1 MVTVFVVVGFGL
13 LSCSGRG
20 CCFCQ
25 VRGAEIA
32 SLKSTRS
39 DVARR
44 PSPKG
49 SVGGNLGGQKETTRW
64 HDDDVVVKRFA
75 QINQHNIIITMK
87 SRKCNNYRIEG
98 TTTKYDTSRLPSI
111 SSLPSM
117 AIDPTGK
124 WISASRN
131 MIEWRVKCHI
141 LITIQLIKLSHDK
154 FTGECLNVKARS
166 GSFPIEVYKSTV
178 NQL

>member
-1 MVTVFVVVGFGL
+1 MMTVFVVVGFGL

-49 SVGGNLGGQKETTRW
+49 SVGGNLGGQ
-64 HDDDVVVKRFA
+64 
-75 QINQHNIIITMK
+75 M
-87 SRKCNNYRIEG
+87 
-98 TTTKYDTSRLPSI
+98 
-111 SSLPSM
+111 SLEER
-117 AIDPTGK
+117 GK
-124 WISASRN
+124 QQGG
-131 MIEWRVKCHI
+131 MMM
-141 LITIQLIKLSHDK
+141 L
-154 FTGECLNVKARS
+154 
-166 GSFPIEVYKSTV
+166 
-178 NQL
+178 